1 MHKSRDTDI
10 DIMDF
15 TKSGSDI
22 CRRQK
27 KQYRAIE
34 TTWSETNI
42 AAFSVI
48 ALLLAH
54 NVQFAV
60 R

>member
-27 KQYRAIE
+27 N
-34 TTWSETNI
+34 NI
-42 AAFSVI
+42 GPLRRLGQKPI
-48 ALLLAH
+48 LQLL
-54 NVQFAV
+54 V
-60 R
+60 